1 MTELPLSVRAFVERL
16 ANDDS
21 FSWHHDPRSS
31 EDSYHYTLSRRGGAL
46 FLSCRVECHDVMN
59 PVDSSRDFVDQ
70 PVTIDAAV
78 SMMEYQGVVVT

>member
-1 MTELPLSVRAFVERL
+1 
-16 ANDDS
+16 
-21 FSWHHDPRSS
+21 
-31 EDSYHYTLSRRGGAL
+31 
-46 FLSCRVECHDVMN
+46 MN